1 MKRISTL
8 LATLLC
14 LVMFVSCEKEPVN
27 EWQRFWGYTKDDI
40 VGDYEANPDES
51 IYEEYPTAGMTIYK
65 NASIHV
71 TGLSGDL
78 VSIRINIPGV
88 INKVF
93 SGAVYSASD
102 NSDLALVSTNG
113 NDDIRMTV
121 YKNSKGD
128 VRFHGIQK
136 RYHYDAGHVL
146 TSSENYGFDVIKKAA
161 E

>member
-27 EWQRFWGYTKDDI
+27 EWQRFWGFTKDDI

-51 IYEEYPTAGMTIYK
+51 IYEEYPTAGVTVYN
-65 NASIHV
+65 NATLHV
-71 TGLSGDL
+71 AGLSGDMI
-78 VSIRINIPGV
+78 SIRINIPGV
-88 INKVF
+88 LNKVF
-93 SGAVYSASD
+93 SGSVYSAPD
-102 NSDLALVSTNG
+102 NSDIALVFPNG
-113 NDDIRMTV
+113 NEDIRMTV

-136 RYHYDAGHVL
+136 RYHYNEQHVL
-146 TSSENYGFDVIKKAA
+146 ISSENYVFDVIKKAA
-161 E
+161 R